1 MEKSHPGLVFPK
13 MPVKAETQE
22 ALLREAG
29 AQRIVTV
36 RGSWRS
42 LFRGVRDIR
51 DGDTVYFVSL
61 NFIPTMRGDDEL
73 PPALQAQE
81 FVHELGRCGAVGI
94 EVHTGRRTDKKDERR
109 AMVKT
114 AAGSL
119 RQGKRTPPPGFKKR
133 GRPPVKVKPEWVK
146 MWKSRD
152 YATNKEALEAM
163 GNPFGMTR
171 AIGLLGPSGRPPGG
185 WKFES

>member
-1 MEKSHPGLVFPK
+1 MH
-13 MPVKAETQE
+13 
-22 ALLREAG
+22 
-29 AQRIVTV
+29 IVHV
-36 RGSWRS
+36 CGSWRD
-42 LFRGVRDIR
+42 LFKGVRVIR
-51 DGDTVYFVSL
+51 SGDVVYFVAL
-61 NFIPTMRGDDEL
+61 VFVPTGRGDDDL

-81 FVHELGRCGAVGI
+81 SIHELERAGAVGI

-114 AAGSL
+114 AAASL
-119 RQGKRTPPPGFKKR
+119 RQGKRTPPAGFKKR

-146 MWKSRD
+146 IWKSRD
-152 YATNKEALEAM
+152 FATNKEALEAM